1 MSNNKLK
8 FILGII
14 ATTGVVALS
23 SVASAENTKQSV
35 VSNILNRA
43 NITIGLSQTG
53 GTVPISPASPNAG
66 KVSPSSGNT
75 PGKTSGAWRIKPGG
89 KKGEIELCSTTS
101 CKDVLGS
108 TTVNTTGLGES
119 GVWRL
124 KPGGKKGEIETC
136 GGWFCN
142 DACNGNCGKGILPQ
156 SN

>member
-43 NITIGLSQTG
+43 NLTIGLSQTG
-53 GTVPISPASPNAG
+53 GNVPINPASPNAG

-75 PGKTSGAWRIKPGG
+75 LGKTSGA
-89 KKGEIELCSTTS
+89 
-101 CKDVLGS
+101 
-108 TTVNTTGLGES
+108 
-119 GVWRL
+119 WRL
-124 KPGGKKGEIETC
+124 KPGGKKGEIQLCTMESCNEVLGTTIVNTTGLGKSGLWRLKP
-136 GGWFCN
+136 GGK
-142 DACNGNCGKGILPQ
+142 KGEIQWCTMESCEGFLPQ